1 VPTNAATGRLPEV
14 VADPALRQLLARQPF
29 LGPRPGAPRAPQQVA
44 GGQGGIGQEF
54 DLVVPHEHDQPA
66 AGSGRFRL
74 QSFQEQDDAHA
85 LLPAVQQ
92 VADHEQDLARP
103 LAVPGD
109 APRLVDAQPGGDEE
123 LLELAQP
130 AVDVTDR
137 PEHVVAS
144 AQLLRGNGDPGIGR
158 GEDRPRVGPR
168 RAARRPQCSRE
179 SESSHLITI
188 GRFLEDVTG
197 PLRMSVGA
205 VQFKVLGLLALL
217 DD

>member
-1 VPTNAATGRLPEV
+1 M
-14 VADPALRQLLARQPF
+14 
-29 LGPRPGAPRAPQQVA
+29 
-44 GGQGGIGQEF
+44 
-54 DLVVPHEHDQPA
+54 VPHEHDQPA

-179 SESSHLITI
+179 SESSHLRTSATADTTRE
-188 GRFLEDVTG
+188 GAG
-197 PLRMSVGA
+197 PSMKSKATRVHA
-205 VQFKVLGLLALL
+205 PKP
-217 DD
+217 